1 MTNLFGEFAD
11 HLRDH
16 AKDWMMFAA
25 IVVFIYAG
33 VFRTDA
39 HLREAGDVLVRLAT
53 VVGLVHGGKKIAETV
68 MNRKNG
74 HTGGPPTD
82 SDTPPSPLGGGGA

>member
-1 MTNLFGEFAD
+1 MNNLLGVFAD

-25 IVVFIYAG
+25 IAVFAYAG
-33 VFRTDA
+33 IFRTDA
-39 HLREAGDVLVRLAT
+39 HLREAGDVLVKLAA

-68 MNRKNG
+68 MNGKNG
-74 HTGGPPTD
+74 HNGKPPAD
-82 SDTPPSPLGGGGA
+82 PEPPPSPVKGGGA